1 MWTPHG
7 PVCPGADFA
16 LTGFVTLSKW
26 TSIAPAV
33 EYRLRAHP
41 EVLVFLDCA
50 RTTGFAPGALF
61 ALARLIESA
70 PNRVHL
76 RNWPASA
83 SEAAGPLVHV
93 IRLLDDLVADLT
105 ERARRV
111 GQSARGDLDESITR
125 LTARVAELKRN
136 WLGEARAPGAAGGPA
151 ILGAQ
156 CPSPVPPRAGGFVSA
171 N

>member
-1 MWTPHG
+1 M
-7 PVCPGADFA
+7 
-16 LTGFVTLSKW
+16 TLSKW
-26 TSIAPAV
+26 TSIAPAI
-33 EYRLRAHP
+33 ECRLRAHP
-41 EVLVFLDCA
+41 DVLVSLDCG
-50 RTTGFAPGALF
+50 RVTGFAPGALF

-76 RNWPASA
+76 QNWSATA

-93 IRLLDDLVADLT
+93 IRLLDGLVADLT
-105 ERARRV
+105 ERARPL

-136 WLGEARAPGAAGGPA
+136 WLGDERAPATTRSTTPSGARCSP
-151 ILGAQ
+151 
-156 CPSPVPPRAGGFVSA
+156 PVPPRTGGFVSA